1 MDPDP
6 GGPKQSKFGSVSGSS
21 TLIDLYLFFYP
32 AKTRRGMNVFLLQ
45 VTTLVSSKSAQKQRK
60 GRSKRAHVL
69 VAAVEKA
76 TENFVEKGE
85 IIAAENPEIRY
96 REMLEAFFLLGNWQ
110 SFKSESK
117 ISCCFAT

>member
-1 MDPDP
+1 MC
-6 GGPKQSKFGSVSGSS
+6 
-21 TLIDLYLFFYP
+21 
-32 AKTRRGMNVFLLQ
+32 VFLLQ

-96 REMLEAFFLLGNWQ
+96 REMLEAFFLLGKGRALYRNPGLLLLCNQCWGAGA
-110 SFKSESK
+110 ESRGAEIK
-117 ISCCFAT
+117 LPVGAVAEITNQKTKNKLL

>member
-1 MDPDP
+1 MDPRIRIRIHTKISCIRNTA
-6 GGPKQSKFGSVSGSS
+6 GNS
-21 TLIDLYLFFYP
+21 
-32 AKTRRGMNVFLLQ
+32 RRGMNVFLLQ

-85 IIAAENPEIRY
+85 IIAAENPEIR
-96 REMLEAFFLLGNWQ
+96 
-110 SFKSESK
+110 
-117 ISCCFAT
+117 

>member
-1 MDPDP
+1 MLI
-6 GGPKQSKFGSVSGSS
+6 FILGSGTYMSVLQ
-21 TLIDLYLFFYP
+21 TRF
-32 AKTRRGMNVFLLQ
+32 KTRRRMNVFLLQ

-85 IIAAENPEIRY
+85 IIAAENPEIR
-96 REMLEAFFLLGNWQ
+96 
-110 SFKSESK
+110 
-117 ISCCFAT
+117 